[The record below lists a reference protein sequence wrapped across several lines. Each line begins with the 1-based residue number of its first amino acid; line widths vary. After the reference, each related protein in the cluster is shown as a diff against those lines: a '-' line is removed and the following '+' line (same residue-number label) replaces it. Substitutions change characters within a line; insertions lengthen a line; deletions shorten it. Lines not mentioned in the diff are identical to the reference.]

1 MENEKDCW
9 KQSNLGDS
17 SVIYRGDA
25 KQDRHSYN
33 LKMANTAISEGDAVR
48 VGNYRK
54 KSILQNK
61 LHPNPMSI
69 TLKPFSH
76 PCFCNIQCW
85 EGLSLGGKGG
95 LVFSNPVRLLCSGI
109 IYYRTKFSTLTV
121 HCYWKEWQTDI
132 ILVLCKISVMCQHLQ
147 MWYSNSWDVFQQGR
161 PQSCKQKGLF
171 PST

>member
-54 KSILQNK
+54 KI
-61 LHPNPMSI
+61 HP
-69 TLKPFSH
+69 T
-76 PCFCNIQCW
+76 
-85 EGLSLGGKGG
+85 E
-95 LVFSNPVRLLCSGI
+95 
-109 IYYRTKFSTLTV
+109 
-121 HCYWKEWQTDI
+121 
-132 ILVLCKISVMCQHLQ
+132 
-147 MWYSNSWDVFQQGR
+147 
-161 PQSCKQKGLF
+161 
-171 PST
+171 